1 MPALRAPLALQP
13 AGDVL
18 GCTGGSAA
26 LLLPRT
32 DKAPSE
38 DRRDDCYRLP
48 IAREDIHFLASW
60 EELARHEDTLLQVC
74 AWPPRAAG
82 IRGCSPR
89 PPGAPA
95 TLARTAGQALPTE
108 AASPGLQR
116 SPRRSNQPFCLQPG
130 QVVGVDLEWRP
141 SFGAGG
147 RPRVSLMQVAVEG
160 RVFLLDLPQLS
171 SPAGGQ
177 APRAFSQLVSRL
189 LSDPSITKLG
199 E

>member
-1 MPALRAPLALQP
+1 M
-13 AGDVL
+13 
-18 GCTGGSAA
+18 
-26 LLLPRT
+26 
-32 DKAPSE
+32 
-38 DRRDDCYRLP
+38 
-48 IAREDIHFLASW
+48 
-60 EELARHEDTLLQVC
+60 
-74 AWPPRAAG
+74 
-82 IRGCSPR
+82 
-89 PPGAPA
+89 
-95 TLARTAGQALPTE
+95 
-108 AASPGLQR
+108 
-116 SPRRSNQPFCLQPG
+116 
-130 QVVGVDLEWRP
+130 DLEWRP